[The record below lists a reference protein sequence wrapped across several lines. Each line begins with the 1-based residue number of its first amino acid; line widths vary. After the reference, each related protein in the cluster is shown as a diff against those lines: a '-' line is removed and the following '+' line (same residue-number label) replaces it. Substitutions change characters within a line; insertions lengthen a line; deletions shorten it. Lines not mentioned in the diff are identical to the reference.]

1 MIYQKKKSLRTKMNN
16 VKRGFNLDLD
26 QFLMSSV
33 LVKVEPCRL
42 ALKFY
47 TDN

>member
-1 MIYQKKKSLRTKMNN
+1 MNN
-16 VKRGFNLDLD
+16 GKGDFNLDLD

-33 LVKVEPCRL
+33 LVEVEPCRL

-47 TDN
+47 PDN

>member
-1 MIYQKKKSLRTKMNN
+1 MA
-16 VKRGFNLDLD
+16 RGVFNLDLD
-26 QFLMSSV
+26 QFLMSCSV
-33 LVKVEPCRL
+33 LGEVEPCRL